1 MKVKMTKAQRF
12 LFYAAI
18 LLTNIA
24 VMGELVLAPVI
35 YQFYEEFYY
44 NIAGVNFIVS
54 GPTLIMVATSLL
66 TPFLCKRMSKKNV
79 LVIGGVLFSVGAVF
93 GAWVPS
99 IPYMIVMRIL
109 VGAGEGIVSVSS
121 MALIAEVCVDEQI
134 RGMLMGVNSSAM
146 CIIGAVMSSLSGI
159 LSENGWQA
167 SFKLY
172 WAAVVMVI
180 FMVLFLPSIAPEE
193 EVQATEKAQKKEACG
208 KAFWLMLSIFALSN
222 LAYAMITYYTS
233 SYITENGIGGPT
245 LAGFATSTT
254 NLGGFVTGLLFGKLY
269 QKLEK
274 KTGLVSYLAGAVAVL
289 VLVVFKTLPTAFAGC
304 FVVGAAYGLLIPFAY
319 AASSFMVPVSRIDDC
334 MSYVTIA
341 YSVPMFLATYFVTWL
356 MQIMHTEMTTGT
368 WPVACGIYVICTVL
382 ALATLH
388 VKSVQEKEG

>member
-1 MKVKMTKAQRF
+1 MKVKMTKAQRL

-24 VMGELVLAPVI
+24 VMGELVLAPII
-35 YQFYEEFYY
+35 YQLYENFSYSL
-44 NIAGVNFIVS
+44 AGVNFIVS
-54 GPTLIMVATSLL
+54 GPTLIMVVTSLL
-66 TPFLCKRMSKKNV
+66 TPVLCKKMPKKAV
-79 LVIGGVLFSVGAVF
+79 LLTGGILFSVGAIF
-93 GAWVPS
+93 GAMVPS

-134 RGMLMGVNSSAM
+134 RGTLMGINSSAM

-180 FMVLFLPSIAPEE
+180 FMVLFLPSIAPEAE
-193 EVQATEKAQKKEACG
+193 MQSEKRTQKKEKCG
-208 KAFWLMLSIFALSN
+208 KAFWIMLLIFALSN

-274 KTGLVSYLAGAVAVL
+274 KTGLLSYFAGAAAVL
-289 VLVVFKTLPTAFAGC
+289 VLVLFKTTPTAFAGC
-304 FVVGAAYGLLIPFAY
+304 FIVGAAYGLLIPFAY

-341 YSVPMFLATYFVTWL
+341 YSVPMFLSTYFVTWL
-356 MQIMHTEMTTGT
+356 MQVMKTDKTTGT
-368 WPVACGIYVICTVL
+368 WPVACGIYAVCTVL
-382 ALATLH
+382 ALLTLH
-388 VKSVQEKEG
+388 VKSAQESEG

>member
-1 MKVKMTKAQRF
+1 
-12 LFYAAI
+12 
-18 LLTNIA
+18 
-24 VMGELVLAPVI
+24 
-35 YQFYEEFYY
+35 
-44 NIAGVNFIVS
+44 
-54 GPTLIMVATSLL
+54 
-66 TPFLCKRMSKKNV
+66 
-79 LVIGGVLFSVGAVF
+79 
-93 GAWVPS
+93 
-99 IPYMIVMRIL
+99 
-109 VGAGEGIVSVSS
+109 
-121 MALIAEVCVDEQI
+121 
-134 RGMLMGVNSSAM
+134 
-146 CIIGAVMSSLSGI
+146 MSSLSGI

-193 EVQATEKAQKKEACG
+193 EVQTTEKAQKKEACG

-341 YSVPMFLATYFVTWL
+341 YSVPMFLSTYFVTWL
-356 MQIMHTEMTTGT
+356 MQIMHTEKTTDT

-388 VKSVQEKEG
+388 VKSAQEKEG